1 METLLQTLGLTSDE
15 FFNLL
20 IIAVA
25 AVIALGIL
33 RVMFRLTATLV
44 RMGCAVVVI
53 GLGVLFVL
61 NILN

>member
-1 METLLQTLGLTSDE
+1 METLLQMIGLSSDE
-15 FFNLL
+15 FFNLV

-33 RVMFRLTATLV
+33 RIMFRLTTTLV